1 MKKTGAG
8 AGAGAGLGWYGNWGV
23 GLVKSED
30 PIIPSPKG
38 RRLRIFNFFCYRQGE
53 HQCERPE
60 VRFSHLIQLF
70 KGTALTVSYA
80 RELNIYIYVY
90 YIHFVR
96 RGSTV
101 STSLAHWHG
110 QVEEKDP
117 IP

>member
-8 AGAGAGLGWYGNWGV
+8 AGAGAGLGWDGNWGV

-38 RRLRIFNFFCYRQGE
+38 RRLRILNLFRYRQGE

-60 VRFSHLIQLF
+60 LRFSHLIQLC

-80 RELNIYIYVY
+80 RELNVY
-90 YIHFVR
+90 MYTTFIFVR